1 MALNF
6 PSSPNV
12 NATYTFSDKTW
23 TYNGNAWTLSY
34 GTLNTG
40 VVSEG
45 SNLYFTN
52 ARVYANVTQLGYITS
67 SSLSGY
73 ATNAQLSSYA
83 TNAQLASYATN
94 AQLTSYATTANS
106 LSQFASTTS
115 LQLATLISDETGS
128 GALVFA
134 TSPTLVTPALGT
146 PSSGNLTNCT
156 FPTFNQNTTGS
167 AATLTTSRNINGVAF
182 NGSAD
187 ITVTAAAGTLSGA
200 TLASGVTAS
209 SLTSFGNS
217 PTLVT
222 PNLGTP
228 SAVVLTNAS
237 GTASALTANIANFIN
252 VTDDTTTNASRYIIF
267 ANGTSGAITEQVSST
282 KLFFNPSTGLLTST
296 DYNSS
301 SDKRLKKNI
310 KTIENALDKVI
321 ALRGVSFDW
330 KEGSAKAIG
339 LIAQETEKVLPEIV
353 SQDEN
358 GFLGIKY
365 NNLIGVLV
373 EAIKDQQEQINI
385 LKKQIEKL

>member
-6 PSSPNV
+6 PSAPNV

-23 TYNGNAWTLSY
+23 TYNGNAWALSY

-52 ARVYANVTQLGYITS
+52 ARVYANVTQIGYITS
-67 SSLSGY
+67 GSLSGY
-73 ATNAQLSSYA
+73 ATNAQLSSF
-83 TNAQLASYATN
+83 
-94 AQLTSYATTANS
+94 ATTANS

-310 KTIENALDKVI
+310 KTVESALDKVI
-321 ALRGVSFDW
+321 ALRGVSFNW
-330 KEGSAKAIG
+330 EEGGAKAIG
-339 LIAQETEKVLPEIV
+339 LIAQEAEQVIPEIV
-353 SQDEN
+353 LQDEN
-358 GFLGIKY
+358 GYLGIKY

-373 EAIKDQQEQINI
+373 EAIKEQQEQINT
-385 LKKQIEKL
+385 LKKLIEKP

>member
-146 PSSGNLTNCT
+146 PSSGTLTNCT
-156 FPTFNQNTTGS
+156 FPTLNQNTTGS

-237 GTASALTANIANFIN
+237 GTANGLTANIANFIN
-252 VTDDTTTNASRYIIF
+252 VTDDTTTNASRYLIF

-310 KTIENALDKVI
+310 KTVESALDKVI
-321 ALRGVSFDW
+321 ALRGVSFNW
-330 KEGSAKAIG
+330 EEGGAKSIG
-339 LIAQETEKVLPEIV
+339 LIAQEAEKVIPEIV
-353 SQDEN
+353 LQDEN
-358 GFLGIKY
+358 GYLGIKY

-373 EAIKDQQEQINI
+373 EAIKEQQEQINT
-385 LKKQIEKL
+385 LKKLIEKP

>member
-12 NATYTFSDKTW
+12 NATYTFRDKTW

-67 SSLSGY
+67 GSLTGY

-228 SAVVLTNAS
+228 STVVLTNAS

>member
-6 PSSPNV
+6 PSAPNV

-52 ARVYANVTQLGYITS
+52 ARVYANVTQIGYITS
-67 SSLSGY
+67 SSLTGY
-73 ATNAQLSSYA
+73 ATNAQLSSF
-83 TNAQLASYATN
+83 
-94 AQLTSYATTANS
+94 ATTANS

-134 TSPTLVTPALGT
+134 TSPALVTPALGT

-310 KTIENALDKVI
+310 KTVESALDKVI
-321 ALRGVSFDW
+321 ALRGVSFNW
-330 KEGSAKAIG
+330 EEGGAKSIG
-339 LIAQETEKVLPEIV
+339 LIAQEAEKVIPEIV
-353 SQDEN
+353 LQDEN
-358 GFLGIKY
+358 GYLGIKY

-373 EAIKDQQEQINI
+373 EAIKEQQEQINT
-385 LKKQIEKL
+385 LKKLIEKP

>member
-52 ARVYANVTQLGYITS
+52 ARVYANVTQIGYITS
-67 SSLSGY
+67 SSLTGY
-73 ATNAQLSSYA
+73 ATNAQLSSF
-83 TNAQLASYATN
+83 
-94 AQLTSYATTANS
+94 ATTANS

-134 TSPTLVTPALGT
+134 TSPALVTPALGT

-310 KTIENALDKVI
+310 KTVESALDKVI
-321 ALRGVSFDW
+321 ALRGVSFNW
-330 KEGSAKAIG
+330 EEGGAKSIG
-339 LIAQETEKVLPEIV
+339 LIAQESEKVIPEIV
-353 SQDEN
+353 LQDEN
-358 GFLGIKY
+358 GYLGIKY

-373 EAIKDQQEQINI
+373 EAIKEQQEQINT
-385 LKKQIEKL
+385 LKKLIEKP

>member
-52 ARVYANVTQLGYITS
+52 ARVYANVTQIGYITS
-67 SSLSGY
+67 SSLTGY
-73 ATNAQLSSYA
+73 ATNAQLSSF
-83 TNAQLASYATN
+83 
-94 AQLTSYATTANS
+94 ATTANS

-134 TSPTLVTPALGT
+134 TSPALVTPALGT

-182 NGSAD
+182 NGSVD